1 VSGNAA
7 PVPVRLARQSFGAGP
22 PLLFL
27 HGLFGSGRNFRTLAR
42 GFADR
47 FTCCLVDL
55 RNHGD
60 SPHARPADYPAM
72 AADVLALM
80 DEEGW
85 PEVHLVGH
93 SMGGKVAMH
102 LALLRRERVHRLA
115 VLDIAPVR
123 YGHGHRELIDALLAL
138 DLARVRRRADAD
150 AALAA
155 EVPDPAL
162 RAFLLQN
169 LMIDGEGR
177 ARWRIALGILH
188 DDMDRLLDFPL
199 PRAWG
204 SFDGPALFL
213 RGGRSDYVP
222 DTAVAEIRRLFPRAV
237 LETVDGA
244 GHWLHAEQPAEVQRR
259 LRVFLAG

>member
-1 VSGNAA
+1 MSGTRA
-7 PVPVRLARQSFGAGP
+7 PVPVRLVRQSFGAGP

-85 PEVHLVGH
+85 PDVDLVGH

-102 LALLRRERVHRLA
+102 LALLRPERVRRIA

-123 YGHGHRELIDALLAL
+123 YGHSHRELIGRLLAL
-138 DLARVRRRADAD
+138 DLAGVRRRADAD

-155 EVPDPAL
+155 DVPDPAL

-169 LMIDGEGR
+169 LVFDGDGR
-177 ARWRIALGILH
+177 ARWRIALGILR
-188 DDMDRLLDFPL
+188 DDMDRLVDFPL
-199 PRAWG
+199 PRAGG
-204 SFDGPALFL
+204 SFDGPTLFL

-222 DTAVAEIRRLFPRAV
+222 DTAVAEIRQLFPHAV
-237 LETVDGA
+237 IATVPEA
-244 GHWLHAEQPAEVQRR
+244 GHWLHAERPEEVRR
-259 LRVFLAG
+259 HLEAFLAG